1 MVLSKM
7 KLDHEIAG
15 ALSNLRYLV
24 KNLTLEL
31 IQESQKA
38 RELYQ
43 LAGDYIIS
51 EWIVNKTFVEDHEE
65 LMSMILVLFYAMT
78 FITKNNKEYRARMV
92 GQGKVKVEA
101 MV

>member
-51 EWIVNKTFVEDHEE
+51 E
-65 LMSMILVLFYAMT
+65 
-78 FITKNNKEYRARMV
+78 
-92 GQGKVKVEA
+92 
-101 MV
+101 